1 MSVAVERITVLAPRS
16 PLASRASTRRV
27 LLARA
32 ESSVA
37 ADAAIFFL
45 FFRLSLATSLAFP
58 AQQMGR
64 IIRGQRKGAGS
75 VFTSNTSKRKG
86 AAKHRQSVSVR
97 RRRALATPARFPRA
111 RAAKHTPRR
120 VYD

>member
-1 MSVAVERITVLAPRS
+1 MSVAVGERITVLAPRS

-32 ESSVA
+32 ESLVA

-45 FFRLSLATSLAFP
+45 FFAFLSLATSLAFP

-120 VYD
+120 V